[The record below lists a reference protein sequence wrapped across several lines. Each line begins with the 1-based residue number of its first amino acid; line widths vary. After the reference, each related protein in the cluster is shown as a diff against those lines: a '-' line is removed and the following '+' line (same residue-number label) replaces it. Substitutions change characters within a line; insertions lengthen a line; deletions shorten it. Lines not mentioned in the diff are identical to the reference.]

1 VVVAFRI
8 GDVEFDGHHGEETF
22 HTTFSEPC
30 AGCEG
35 QPIVPSAECARR
47 KFSSTTI
54 RIGACRT
61 RLAPCGSLE
70 HFEADEHV
78 CRRSTIR
85 RVQDMG

>member
-1 VVVAFRI
+1 MVAFRI
-8 GDVEFDGHHGEETF
+8 GDSELNSDCGKEAF
-22 HTTFSEPC
+22 HVSCGEPC

-70 HFEADEHV
+70 DFEADQHAF
-78 CRRSTIR
+78 RRQAIR
-85 RVQDMG
+85 RVQDVG